1 MITDILRP
9 IGSTDDSTSEMKKE
23 QALTQS
29 QQINNKRA
37 LLNSYITNPNSTNED
52 FNKIIEQYPDNVPY
66 SMIEALN
73 YCSSNVTVF
82 PMINSMINNPSHY
95 YRTDMGPYLL
105 QYAKNHNPHN
115 FAFTKNVTYTNNPY
129 YNQGVSNSEFNSIW
143 KEVRRKY
150 PTLKDSDKDQLLA
163 IYPTIDQL
171 KYELGYN
178 SDQIKSKV
186 TTDDI
191 VAPKIDLSTP
201 TTKEEL
207 YRYYSNLAILYSNF
221 NDNIFGNINSINSK
235 DQLKDLRYLF
245 VTLHNDP
252 KDLQYMQS
260 LYGTEY
266 GQWVYNMIVNYMKLS
281 NPQYLITSIC
291 LSPTH
296 TDLDTIES
304 SLINIF
310 DKVLSI
316 LPKDVIIVP
325 VDLNICKFFGA
336 NDLTKGSFSKYNK
349 HLVCNAMI
357 SNNESAYQ
365 ELMGIANG
373 NIKKVTVKRD
383 LIYNTNHVIN
393 RLRSSEV
400 ILDVPKITNT
410 TNIDATSSA
419 STFISSMKDV
429 APEPTTPFEYTNKE
443 YTNEEFN
450 QILFTL
456 DKYNIMYIA
465 RSIKNHKDGSAAMN
479 GTPYI
484 VMRKGKDKR
493 LYYLNPSITVA
504 YSLQRDY
511 KVEEPRERLYCQDNV
526 PLKEVYNFKRK
537 CNDHFANSQ
546 QKPIFYNTDFA
557 YSIYIA
563 SQIRNRDHYEEGHNT
578 PRILVLDFE
587 TETGALK
594 ARDTSKT
601 NDAKCR
607 LISLFDI
614 IDKKFYCAVLKDPQ
628 YHSNV
633 DLSTLTE
640 HDGYSVVID
649 EFIDEKDLWYWL
661 NNKISMLD
669 PDIITGWNVERFDL
683 TYAIVR
689 CRTLGIE
696 LRSKYGPFTF
706 IYSRDSNGRSKCAV
720 CADGL
725 VVLDYQ
731 KLYRA
736 CQFIKRENYK
746 LEYICQ
752 IELKRGKRELIIDD
766 HNKMYQN
773 YLIDYIKYNIEDD
786 ERILD
791 LENKLNYIKFQFEM
805 CNVCNISWN
814 EIFSKT
820 KLIDGLVYNHAY
832 DLNHSYLK
840 ERNVVDKSNLNL
852 NNILSKD
859 IQQYII
865 TSGDQTI
872 NVSATPSTDNGN
884 AINRSNDDSGA
895 DILDLTEYAVEE
907 EVEEGDKGY
916 EGAVVLEPQKG
927 VKELVADLDASQ
939 MYPRLMIR
947 SNIFKD
953 TLCGIIAID
962 YEKYAEAWL
971 YNRDAFPNE
980 ILIKLFNTGNDQI
993 VKMSKGQFEQYL
1005 QDKILTPF
1013 GTIYWKPSIKRS
1025 LVSDILI
1032 TLIANRS
1039 KYKKLRD
1046 EVTEKYTASK
1056 EANDTDSMKEYAR
1069 LMDRYDNLQTAYKSL
1084 INSFYGVMGM
1094 LMYRL
1099 SDMFSAASITASG
1112 RELTRMVAHYG
1123 SKYMDT
1129 MIEEKNPKVPFDHV
1143 PIDCKTLIGMEDIVN
1158 RPNILYGDTDSVFV
1172 HIGKV
1177 VNGIFGSDISMDEKL
1192 DHSWQVIDNVADYLN
1207 NYVIR
1212 NILER
1217 KGIDFFDADKKYNY
1231 EFKKEL
1237 IMSKILFGSQ
1247 KKHYAMRLVIKEGKR
1262 LDKIV
1267 IKGMLAIKSDTP
1279 RFSRNLLNNLTEYI
1293 LKDYDANNIA
1303 VSNRAMMDMYDKA
1316 TKEIASLI
1324 HDGIVDIG
1332 RPVSLTQ
1339 DIQHYST
1346 IQAHIR
1352 GMLLYDIIYNH
1363 DYMFMDKAYQFYIS
1377 NINFEKIGMTE
1388 AQILEKF
1395 KKKYGHMKWYE
1406 PMMRTYKKDTFFGSI
1421 CIPTDS
1427 DALDTTIF
1435 TIDEERTKKTVI
1447 KEKIQDLMK
1456 LVGIS
1461 VLDEEDIFKAKK
1473 NALKKFDFAALG
1485 HPVGFDGAG
1494 ML

>member
-9 IGSTDDSTSEMKKE
+9 IGSIDNSASSLKEE

-29 QQINNKRA
+29 QQINNKRS
-37 LLNSYITNPNSTNED
+37 LLHNYITNPNSTDEE
-52 FNKIIEQYPDNVPY
+52 FNRIIKEYPDSVPY

-73 YCSSNVTVF
+73 YCINNPSVF
-82 PMINSMINNPSHY
+82 PMINRMFNNPSYY
-95 YRTDMGPYLL
+95 YRKDMGPYLL

-115 FAFTKNVTYTNNPY
+115 FTFTKNTSYVNNPY
-129 YNQGVSNSEFNSIW
+129 YSQDVSNAEFDSIW
-143 KEVRRKY
+143 KELRRKY
-150 PTLKDSDKDQLLA
+150 PTLKKDDKDQLIA
-163 IYPTIDQL
+163 IFPTIDDL

-178 SDQIKSKV
+178 GDQVKSKI
-186 TTDDI
+186 TDNDNDI
-191 VAPKIDLSTP
+191 VAPKIDLSIP
-201 TTKEEL
+201 TTKGEL
-207 YRYYSNLAILYSNF
+207 YRYYSNLAVLYSNF
-221 NDNIFGNINSINSK
+221 NNNIIGNINNTNCNNS
-235 DQLKDLRYLF
+235 LSDLRCLF
-245 VTLHNDP
+245 VSLYNDT

-266 GQWVYNMIVNYMKLS
+266 GQSVYNTIINYLKLTD
-281 NPQYLITSIC
+281 PQYLITTIC

-296 TDLDTIES
+296 KDANVIES
-304 SLINIF
+304 SLVNIF
-310 DKVLSI
+310 DKVLTI
-316 LPKDVIIVP
+316 LPKNLIIVP
-325 VDLNICKFFGA
+325 VDMDTCRFFGA
-336 NDLTKGSFSKYNK
+336 DDFTKGSFAKYNK
-349 HLVCNAMI
+349 HLVSNAMVI
-357 SNNESAYQ
+357 NNETSYK
-365 ELMGIANG
+365 ELMNVVNG
-373 NIKKVTVKRD
+373 TIKKVSVKRD
-383 LIYNTNHVIN
+383 VTYNTQNLLT
-393 RLRSSEV
+393 RLRS
-400 ILDVPKITNT
+400 LDLIINTSNTNT
-410 TNIDATSSA
+410 EVSDVSTSIN
-419 STFISSMKDV
+419 TLKDL
-429 APEPTTPFEYTNKE
+429 APESSSFQYTNKE
-443 YTNEEFN
+443 YTNEEFR
-450 QILFTL
+450 QILSTL

-465 RSIKNHKDGSAAMN
+465 RSIKSHKDGSASMN

-493 LYYLNPSITVA
+493 FYYLNPAITVG
-504 YSLQRDY
+504 YSLQKDY

-526 PLKEVYNFKRK
+526 LLKDVYNFKRK
-537 CNDHFANSQ
+537 CNEHFQNSNHN
-546 QKPIFYNTDFA
+546 PIFYNTDFA
-557 YSIYIA
+557 YSTYIA
-563 SQIRNRDHYEEGHNT
+563 SQIRNRDHYEEGNNT

-587 TETGALK
+587 TETDAIK
-594 ARDTSKT
+594 VRDTSKT

-614 IDKKFYCAVLKDPQ
+614 IDKKFYCAVLKDPTH
-628 YHSNV
+628 HSNV
-633 DLSTLTE
+633 NLSDFTE

-649 EFIDEKDLWYWL
+649 EFTDEKDLWHWL
-661 NNKISMLD
+661 NDKFSMID

-689 CRTLGIE
+689 CRTLGIQ
-696 LRSKYGPFTF
+696 LRSKYSPFTF
-706 IYSRDSNGRSKCAV
+706 VYSRDSAGRSKYNV

-752 IELKRGKRELIIDD
+752 IELKRGKRELIVDD
-766 HNKMYQN
+766 HNIMY
-773 YLIDYIKYNIEDD
+773 YKHLREYIMYNIEDD

-840 ERNVVDKSNLNL
+840 ERNIVDKSNLNL

-859 IQQYII
+859 IQQYILH
-865 TSGDQTI
+865 SGDQTI
-872 NVSATPSTDNGN
+872 NVSTT
-884 AINRSNDDSGA
+884 SNDNDSDTDIGSNDNNGA
-895 DILDLTEYAVEE
+895 DILDLTEYAIEE
-907 EVEEGDKGY
+907 EVEDGDKGY

-980 ILIKLFNTGNDQI
+980 ILIKLFNTGNDKI
-993 VKMSKGQFEQYL
+993 VKMSKVQFEEYL

-1013 GTIYWKPSIKRS
+1013 GTIYWKPSVKRS

-1046 EVTEKYTASK
+1046 EVTEKYTIAK
-1056 EANDTDSMKEYAR
+1056 ESNDVDNMKEYAR

-1129 MIEEKNPKVPFDHV
+1129 MIQEKNAKVPFDHV
-1143 PIDCKTLIGMEDIVN
+1143 LIDCKTLVGMEDIVN

-1177 VNGIFGSDISMDEKL
+1177 VNGVFGSDISMDEKL
-1192 DHSWQVIDNVADYLN
+1192 DHSWQIIDNVADYLN
-1207 NYVIR
+1207 NYVIKD
-1212 NILER
+1212 ILER
-1217 KGIDFFDADKKYNY
+1217 KGIDFNDSDKKYNY

-1279 RFSRNLLNNLTEYI
+1279 RFSRNLLNDLTEYI
-1293 LKDYDANNIA
+1293 LKGYNANNITA
-1303 VSNRAMMDMYDKA
+1303 SNQVMMDKYNDAM
-1316 TKEIASLI
+1316 KEIVPLI
-1324 HDGIVDIG
+1324 HNGIIDIG

-1339 DIQHYST
+1339 DIQHYTT

-1363 DYMFMDKAYQFYIS
+1363 DYMFLDKAYQFYVTD
-1377 NINFEKIGMTE
+1377 INFSKLGITE
-1388 AQILEKF
+1388 TQLLEKF
-1395 KKKYGHMKWYE
+1395 KYKYGRMKWYD

-1427 DALDTTIF
+1427 EALDTNIF
-1435 TIDEERTKKTVI
+1435 TVDEERTKKTVI
-1447 KEKIQDLMK
+1447 KEKVQDLMK

-1461 VLDEEDIFKAKK
+1461 ILDEEDRFKARK
-1473 NALKKFDFAALG
+1473 NAARKFDFGKFGNPFSNDRDG
-1485 HPVGFDGAG
+1485 H
-1494 ML
+1494 LYEI